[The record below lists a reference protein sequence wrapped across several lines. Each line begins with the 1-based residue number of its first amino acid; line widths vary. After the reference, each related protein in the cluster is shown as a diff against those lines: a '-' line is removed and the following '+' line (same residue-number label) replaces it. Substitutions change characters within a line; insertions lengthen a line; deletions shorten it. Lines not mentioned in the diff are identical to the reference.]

1 MAHDTDFTTEILQR
15 LARIESK
22 QDSINEKIA
31 GITDGCKECEKE
43 QDKLK
48 DDLSALKTQHA
59 AEIAE
64 LKTTI
69 KTWAAALGI
78 GITLLSIIIGVVLHF
93 V

>member
-31 GITDGCKECEKE
+31 GITDDFKENERDT
-43 QDKLK
+43 DKLK
-48 DDLSALKTQHA
+48 EDLSAFKTMHA
-59 AEIAE
+59 TDIAE